1 MPPLLPA
8 QLDVFS
14 AEVIPLLQR
23 RGLFRTE
30 YTGRTLREHY
40 GLPLPA
46 SAFEDPTKRVELHEF
61 NCTGIPARM
70 IAAMLRGNEPVNV
83 GRRPMYLGL
92 LLDSNLHGALPSA
105 ARYPGLAQAA
115 D

>member
-1 MPPLLPA
+1 MALMFALVALIVKMKEKIGYDFDDIVKGVQARMSKKTPEPGEETV

-30 YTGRTLREHY
+30 YTGTTLREHY

-46 SAFEDPTKRVELHEF
+46 SAFEDPAKR
-61 NCTGIPARM
+61 
-70 IAAMLRGNEPVNV
+70 
-83 GRRPMYLGL
+83 GRT
-92 LLDSNLHGALPSA
+92 A
-105 ARYPGLAQAA
+105 
-115 D
+115 